1 MSTYEQAPSGPA
13 QPACTACGAE
23 QLEPGFVEDAGE
35 RSQGY
40 ARWIPGPLERGVFGG
55 ARRFGKQRFMI
66 EADRCS
72 RCGFLMLYARTSV

>member
-1 MSTYEQAPSGPA
+1 MSTYEQPPSGPT
-13 QPACTACGAE
+13 QPSCSACGGE
-23 QLEPGFVEDAGE
+23 SLDPGFVEDAGE
-35 RSQGY
+35 ASQGY

-66 EADRCS
+66 EAERCS

>member
-1 MSTYEQAPSGPA
+1 MSTYEQPPSGPT
-13 QPACTACGAE
+13 QPSCAACGGE
-23 QLEPGFVEDAGE
+23 SLDPGFVEDAGE
-35 RSQGY
+35 ASQGY

-66 EADRCS
+66 EAERCS